1 MRVLWLSETPIQKN
15 SYCGRGWIESL
26 ENLIKDSVGLG
37 IAYFSDK
44 DLLPFEE
51 DGAKYYPIRSS
62 FSRKSGIQRIISR
75 WNRTID
81 FDDDL
86 KSIKDVIDEF
96 KPDLIHLFGTESQLI
111 NIVISSKCPVIVHL
125 QGLLCQ
131 YKEAF
136 LPPAISKRDLLTKI
150 FSLYTFIKGAS
161 LYSQYSFFQRSTDRE
176 LSLFRHCKYF
186 MGRTDWDFQLSQ
198 LLSPGSHYFSIN
210 EVLREQFYQ
219 GRKWQLPNRESLIIV
234 STISETLYKGL
245 DFILKTAAVLKKYTD
260 FDFQWQICGL
270 TSESKMIDFFEKKY
284 KLFFLENNI
293 VFLGVKPANELIDI
307 LLNASVYVHPS
318 YIDNSPNSL
327 CEAQVLG
334 LPVIACYVG
343 GISSLIQN
351 GKNGI
356 LVPANDPYY
365 LSSQIM
371 YLHNNPEECKKIADN
386 AYITANQRHNREQI
400 KKKILCTYNDVY
412 KTIL

>member
-26 ENLIKDSVGLG
+26 ENLIKDSVSLG
-37 IAYFSDK
+37 IVYFSDK
-44 DLLPFEE
+44 DFLSFEE
-51 DGAKYYPIRSS
+51 DGTKYYPIRSS

-111 NIVISSKCPVIVHL
+111 NIVISCKCPVIVHL
-125 QGLLCQ
+125 QGILCQ
-131 YKEAF
+131 CNEAF
-136 LPPAISKRDLLTKI
+136 LPPAISKRDLFTKI
-150 FSLYTFIKGAS
+150 FSPCTFIKGAS
-161 LYSQYSFFQRSTDRE
+161 LHFQYSAFQRSTARE
-176 LSLFRHCKYF
+176 LSLFRYCKYF

-210 EVLREQFYQ
+210 EALREQFYQ

-245 DFILKTAAVLKKYTD
+245 DLILKTAAVLRKYTD
-260 FDFQWQICGL
+260 LDFQWQICGL
-270 TSESKMIDFFEKKY
+270 TSESKMIDLFEKKY
-284 KLFFLENNI
+284 KLFFAENN
-293 VFLGVKPANELIDI
+293 VTFLGVKPANELIGI

-334 LPVIACYVG
+334 LPVIACNVG
-343 GISSLIQN
+343 GVPSLIQN
-351 GKNGI
+351 RKNGI
-356 LVPANDPYY
+356 LVPTNDPYY
-365 LSSQIM
+365 LSSQIV
-371 YLHNNPEECKKIADN
+371 YLHNNSEECKEIAEN

-400 KKKILCTYNDVY
+400 KDKLLCAYNDVY
-412 KTIL
+412 KAIL